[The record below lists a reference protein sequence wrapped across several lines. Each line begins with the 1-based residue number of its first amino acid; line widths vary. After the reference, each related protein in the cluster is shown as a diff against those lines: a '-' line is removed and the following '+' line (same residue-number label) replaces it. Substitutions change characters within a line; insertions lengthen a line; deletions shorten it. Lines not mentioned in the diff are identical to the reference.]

1 MGGTQAQAAQPVG
14 VGGWSVL
21 VKIAGNKRRKIL
33 LLFVL
38 GILLPSMLLG
48 YLAFRG
54 IKNDQALLAQDR
66 LDGQRRTAGFIT
78 AAIVERINGV
88 EQDLVRALANSR
100 DSSQPALIPALNTF
114 TRDHPLVEEL
124 FVLQNAEIV
133 RFPIAGLLFVPPR
146 TAPAVPTRA
155 VPSSLSEHILAGQRL
170 EFEAHKYREA
180 LTRYRQSLALT
191 TEPHTQ
197 GELLS
202 AIARVQNKSAFYQE
216 AIKTYARVA
225 LDFSQVRSAGGI
237 PLGLAA
243 RIELAALYLTVD
255 DAAASLK
262 TALDLYKTLLRGEW
276 TIEQAQYEFFLQ
288 TARNAVQKA
297 LSTATPDSQLPSY
310 QRAFSTLEAEEQ
322 GQRRRTDRLLP
333 FLKGA
338 APDLAMRTSGG
349 SSSLA
354 DAFKRLTFELGGR
367 AYLVSLWCPDTPNG
381 GKDREKWG
389 LVLSADYLKRVLLP
403 QVMTRHLTSGE
414 TAWVVRG
421 QDGQIVLASG
431 QSPTGA
437 VSVTAGFAE
446 NFPNW
451 SIELYQPAPRL
462 LRTFLGARQGIYLYM
477 FLLIAAF
484 LVFGLTLT
492 VRTVSHELEL
502 ARMKSD
508 FVSTVSHEF
517 KSPLTSIQQLAEML
531 QAGRILSEER
541 RQQYYDVL
549 LEQIQRLALLTDNIL
564 SLSQIDEGRRTF
576 DFALTDI
583 TLVLTDI
590 VSTVQDRVRHE
601 GFIIELN
608 LADPLPDVRAD
619 RGALA
624 QAVTNLLDNAIKY
637 SGDARRVVVSASVR
651 NRSLAIGVK
660 DSGIGIR
667 REDINKVFE
676 RFYRGGD
683 ELTRSVKGSG
693 LGLTLVRD
701 IIKAHHGTVGVES
714 APGHGSAF
722 TILLPLPDT
731 EAQHDGTHSDR

>member
-1 MGGTQAQAAQPVG
+1 M
-14 VGGWSVL
+14 
-21 VKIAGNKRRKIL
+21 K
-33 LLFVL
+33 
-38 GILLPSMLLG
+38 
-48 YLAFRG
+48 
-54 IKNDQALLAQDR
+54 
-66 LDGQRRTAGFIT
+66 
-78 AAIVERINGV
+78 
-88 EQDLVRALANSR
+88 
-100 DSSQPALIPALNTF
+100 
-114 TRDHPLVEEL
+114 
-124 FVLQNAEIV
+124 
-133 RFPIAGLLFVPPR
+133 
-146 TAPAVPTRA
+146 
-155 VPSSLSEHILAGQRL
+155 
-170 EFEAHKYREA
+170 
-180 LTRYRQSLALT
+180 
-191 TEPHTQ
+191 
-197 GELLS
+197 
-202 AIARVQNKSAFYQE
+202 
-216 AIKTYARVA
+216 
-225 LDFSQVRSAGGI
+225 
-237 PLGLAA
+237 
-243 RIELAALYLTVD
+243 
-255 DAAASLK
+255 
-262 TALDLYKTLLRGEW
+262 
-276 TIEQAQYEFFLQ
+276 
-288 TARNAVQKA
+288 
-297 LSTATPDSQLPSY
+297 
-310 QRAFSTLEAEEQ
+310 
-322 GQRRRTDRLLP
+322 
-333 FLKGA
+333 
-338 APDLAMRTSGG
+338 TSGG